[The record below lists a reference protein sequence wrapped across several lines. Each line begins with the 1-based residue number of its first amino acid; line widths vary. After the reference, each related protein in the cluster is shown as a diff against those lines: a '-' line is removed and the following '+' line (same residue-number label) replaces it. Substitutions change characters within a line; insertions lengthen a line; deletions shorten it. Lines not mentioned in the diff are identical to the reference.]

1 MSYTCLGTPPTKPQ
15 RLLPFRQ
22 LFRFSA
28 VIAATLFVTALA
40 IASARASSIYG
51 TLSNFDIY
59 NTTPEPCEGAEIELE
74 GIRSSDIGGDYP
86 ANFANRTIEEYFDA
100 SNQFAGTRI
109 RYTGYNFPGAPVP
122 GSLMPNPNPV
132 STNGHELV
140 YTAGGEHFGF
150 WLAGAQPTAT
160 RFFWL
165 NNNAGN
171 YERIGN
177 LPETVPG
184 PTWNYLPPANPGQP
198 PVLQAVVR
206 VPAPEVDVDQKP
218 DSTWVKV
225 FKTKVEEAPGNLQDL
240 LEKLISGD
248 PNDSNYANLV
258 PQGEVEIETE
268 WELLEGG
275 KNPKEKIDED
285 PLEDNDKIVI
295 RRYEFYKY
303 IGAVDEENE
312 PLSLWETLGNPED
325 PGVDVL
331 DDQGN
336 VIFAAER
343 GDFIAANMVA
353 AVLVPPVPEPTTLL
367 LGLLGIGTVTVV
379 GRPRART
386 MPDGVR

>member
-1 MSYTCLGTPPTKPQ
+1 MSYRFVRNQASDIHQSREGRRIV
-15 RLLPFRQ
+15 RL
-22 LFRFSA
+22 STIVA
-28 VIAATLFVTALA
+28 VIAAVVVARSA
-40 IASARASSIYG
+40 PVHASGIFG

-74 GIRSSDIGGDYP
+74 GVHSSDVGGDYP
-86 ANFANRTIEEYFDA
+86 AHFSNKSISEYTDA
-100 SNQFAGTRI
+100 SNNFLGTRI

-122 GSLMPNPNPV
+122 GSLIPNPNPV
-132 STNGHELV
+132 STNGHELT
-140 YTAGGEHFGF
+140 YTDGGEHFGF

-165 NNNAGN
+165 NDNSGN
-171 YERIGN
+171 YERIGS

-184 PTWNYLPPANPGQP
+184 PTWSYVPPANAGDP

-206 VPAPEVDVDQKP
+206 VPEPEDEIDLKP

-225 FKTKVEEAPGNLQDL
+225 FKTKIEHVPNNMQEL
-240 LEKLISGD
+240 LEQLISGD
-248 PNDSNYANLV
+248 PNDPNYVNIV

-275 KNPKEKIDED
+275 KNPKEKMDED
-285 PLEDNDKIVI
+285 PLEDQDKVVI

-303 IGAVDEENE
+303 IGTVDEENE
-312 PLSLWETLGNPED
+312 PLSQWETLGNPAD
-325 PGVDVL
+325 PGLDVF

-336 VIFAAER
+336 LIFAAER

-353 AVLVPPVPEPTTLL
+353 AVLEAPIPEPSAMV
-367 LGLLGIGTVTVV
+367 LGLLGIGAVAVV
-379 GRPRART
+379 RRR
-386 MPDGVR
+386 